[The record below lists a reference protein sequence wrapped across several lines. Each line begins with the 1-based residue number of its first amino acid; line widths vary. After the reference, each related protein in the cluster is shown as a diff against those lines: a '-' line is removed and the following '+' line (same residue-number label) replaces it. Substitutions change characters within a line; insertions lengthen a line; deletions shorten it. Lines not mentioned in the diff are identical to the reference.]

1 MGRRFELSENNTCL
15 PKNIRAYFCLTDN
28 CTTGRRDRG
37 GNGMPRQPTGRGRGR
52 PKGSGELG
60 ESLRLT
66 VRIPLAL
73 YERLSAFA
81 EGRSYTRGTP
91 QLAICVRE
99 ALVAY
104 LDNKGQTENTSLPQE
119 ENNRQTKKAPKSA
132 KDNYGQT
139 KKDTRTRA
147 ANLRQTEK
155 SALVYDSGK
164 YVLGKLCPRGH
175 EHGTTGQ
182 SLLRIS
188 NRHCL
193 VCDREK
199 FHERKA
205 GKAGH

>member
-1 MGRRFELSENNTCL
+1 
-15 PKNIRAYFCLTDN
+15 
-28 CTTGRRDRG
+28 
-37 GNGMPRQPTGRGRGR
+37 MPRQPTGKPRGR

-60 ESLRLT
+60 ESQRLT

-73 YERLSAFA
+73 YERLTAFA

-119 ENNRQTKKAPKSA
+119 ENNRQTENDQSEVKRISGQTKKAPKSA

-147 ANLRQTEK
+147 ANLRQTENGTP
-155 SALVYDSGK
+155 VYDTGK

-175 EHGTTGQ
+175 EFESTGL

-188 NRHCL
+188 NRHCI

-199 FHERKA
+199 FRERKVGKGAEGVEAQSRRLVGA
-205 GKAGH
+205 GLRRGEVMR

>member
-1 MGRRFELSENNTCL
+1 
-15 PKNIRAYFCLTDN
+15 
-28 CTTGRRDRG
+28 
-37 GNGMPRQPTGRGRGR
+37 MPRQPTGRGRGR

-205 GKAGH
+205 GKAGQ